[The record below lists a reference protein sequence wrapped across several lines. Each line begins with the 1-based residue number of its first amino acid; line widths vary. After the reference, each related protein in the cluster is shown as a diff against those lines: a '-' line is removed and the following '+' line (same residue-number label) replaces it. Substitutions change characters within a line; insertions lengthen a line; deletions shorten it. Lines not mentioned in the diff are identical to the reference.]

1 MVRKACCPRPSLFP
15 LPPVCVPS
23 VIFLGIFLVEEPHVR
38 STMQDVQQV
47 YQTHCA
53 DVVRLRKEC
62 WARSLQGIHGEE
74 CIREEL
80 KEKRCLATHLCPTN
94 AKRFYQNNN
103 GQCSLWAEAF
113 AFGPNDVQRAVS
125 KDRIKMKKCRKIV
138 MDLSKC
144 MSKYTQYNSPPSFVP
159 TYQQ

>member
-1 MVRKACCPRPSLFP
+1 
-15 LPPVCVPS
+15 
-23 VIFLGIFLVEEPHVR
+23 
-38 STMQDVQQV
+38 MQDVQQV

-62 WARSLQGIHGEE
+62 WERSLQGIHGEE

-125 KDRIKMKKCRKIV
+125 KDRTKMKKCRKIV

-159 TYQQ
+159 TYQQSGMQ